1 MTDTVSTSYNGIYG
15 YLQKLF
21 SHVGVY
27 VFACHASDV
36 IHVLCVEVIEY
47 LWTGKTTVETN
58 QNAHPGECCPQ
69 PGQGAIEDAE
79 QAGTGTPVTGF
90 EHAGE
95 HELFTLAIELQE
107 TQ

>member
-1 MTDTVSTSYNGIYG
+1 MPFTYSTACTCSSGL
-15 YLQKLF
+15 LQELF
-21 SHVGVY
+21 SHVGEDV
-27 VFACHASDV
+27 VAGHASDV

-58 QNAHPGECCPQ
+58 PNAHPGECCPQ

-95 HELFTLAIELQE
+95 HELFTLVIELQE